1 MNKTNKISC
10 FQGLYIRD
18 SVKKKKKVPCSVSD
32 GQKYGGDERKE
43 RMEMESFGVA
53 VGENFDHAS
62 LSWWQFK
69 CSLSRSR

>member
-1 MNKTNKISC
+1 MKKTNKISC

-18 SVKKKKKVPCSVSD
+18 SVKKKKKNHVVCQMVKSM
-32 GQKYGGDERKE
+32 GEMKE

>member
-1 MNKTNKISC
+1 M
-10 FQGLYIRD
+10 L
-18 SVKKKKKVPCSVSD
+18 KKKKEPCSVSD

-43 RMEMESFGVA
+43 RTEMESFEVG

-69 CSLSRSR
+69 CSLSRSRCVNCGEELSSRGGIF